1 MTRAALAI
9 IVVLFMAGAVFCWPM
24 QFRKGM
30 PSKIATVTDC
40 HIGRIVPKVT
50 VSRNIVKTLRP
61 IKKGEQFDRDS
72 VEEVSVSSANED
84 YLAAGYAYASYMVLG
99 RRAARDLPVGTW
111 LSENDCFDTDEDMR

>member
-9 IVVLFMAGAVFCWPM
+9 IVVLFMAGVVFCLPL
-24 QFRKGM
+24 
-30 PSKIATVTDC
+30 KIRQGDPAKSLMTCKDQIKTINV
-40 HIGRIVPKVT
+40 R

-61 IKKGEQFDRDS
+61 IKKGEMFDRDS
-72 VEEVSVSSANED
+72 VDEVSVSFANED
-84 YLAAGYAYASYMVLG
+84 YLAADYAYASYMVWG

>member
-9 IVVLFMAGAVFCWPM
+9 IVVLFMAGVAFSWTFKYRQGAPYKDPVACH
-24 QFRKGM
+24 FR
-30 PSKIATVTDC
+30 PSSS
-40 HIGRIVPKVT
+40 KVR
-50 VSRNIVKTLRP
+50 VSRNIVKTLQL
-61 IKKGEQFDRDS
+61 KGEQFDRDS

>member
-9 IVVLFMAGAVFCWPM
+9 IVVLFMAGAVFCLPLQLRRGAPVNSLM
-24 QFRKGM
+24 TCKNQVKTIQMR
-30 PSKIATVTDC
+30 
-40 HIGRIVPKVT
+40 

-84 YLAAGYAYASYMVLG
+84 YLAADYAYASYMVLG
-99 RRAARDLPVGTW
+99 RRAARDLPAGTW
-111 LSENDCFDTDEDMR
+111 LSENDCIDTDEDMR